1 MEKEEAKKVL
11 KSSWVMTTGHTLD
24 KNNAELKEAIET
36 ILNQEEEECLHCG
49 KGKASYCENCYQE
62 LIGINA
68 KLQTTI
74 NKYKENALFICNPDK
89 NTKCKKTNCYIN
101 GGDCNQ
107 TTDIAFMKEKEKT
120 EIIAAIDKGNG
131 EDETGTE
138 QFILILVDNIK
149 QELAEAEAELKL
161 CKECRQD
168 NKPIQTHIKIVKLL
182 TKIEICKKLLKE
194 EK

>member
-68 KLQTTI
+68 KLQNRLNELNTNKPLGSSCTI
-74 NKYKENALFICNPDK
+74 KIKKEDLEKAFKPKLEEIVKNIKEEYIDK
-89 NTKCKKTNCYIN
+89 QLI
-101 GGDCNQ
+101 
-107 TTDIAFMKEKEKT
+107 KEK
-120 EIIAAIDKGNG
+120 
-131 EDETGTE
+131 
-138 QFILILVDNIK
+138 
-149 QELAEAEAELKL
+149 LAEAEEKLKIHM
-161 CKECRQD
+161 EVEVNARH
-168 NKPIQTHIKIVKLL
+168 NGKPIATYIETQKLINE
-182 TKIEICKKLLKE
+182 IEIYKELLNIK
-194 EK
+194 

>member
-68 KLQTTI
+68 KLQNE
-74 NKYKENALFICNPDK
+74 NKELKEIRDTKLDKYLHNNLWICKDLAENYIHKPVIEKKASRSGSKTK
-89 NTKCKKTNCYIN
+89 NTYGSRSKRKT
-101 GGDCNQ
+101 
-107 TTDIAFMKEKEKT
+107 
-120 EIIAAIDKGNG
+120 
-131 EDETGTE
+131 
-138 QFILILVDNIK
+138 
-149 QELAEAEAELKL
+149 
-161 CKECRQD
+161 
-168 NKPIQTHIKIVKLL
+168 
-182 TKIEICKKLLKE
+182 
-194 EK
+194 

>member
-74 NKYKENALFICNPDK
+74 NKYKENSLFICDPDK

-101 GGDCNQ
+101 GGYCNK

-131 EDETGTE
+131 EDQTAFVR
-138 QFILILVDNIK
+138 FIPESLIK
-149 QELAEAEAELKL
+149 SKLAEAE
-161 CKECRQD
+161 
-168 NKPIQTHIKIVKLL
+168 
-182 TKIEICKKLLKE
+182 E